1 VTKPELG
8 TKRLCANCDVKFFDL
23 NRSPIMCPKCGAV
36 HQAAPGGPRGRP
48 EAAQAPFRKIEP
60 VVAKTP
66 PVKSLSLEDADA
78 EAQSEERSSGD
89 PPDGKEDVELYSERI
104 DDTSFIEETEDES
117 TDAAEIVGG
126 DVERDEET

>member
-1 VTKPELG
+1 LNSIARRSCARNAARFTR
-8 TKRLCANCDVKFFDL
+8 RL
-23 NRSPIMCPKCGAV
+23 R
-36 HQAAPGGPRGRP
+36 GGPRGRP

-78 EAQSEERSSGD
+78 EAQNEERSSGD
-89 PPDGKEDVELYSERI
+89 PPDGKQDVELYSERI
-104 DDTSFIEETEDES
+104 DSTSFIEETEEEG

>member
-1 VTKPELG
+1 MRRG
-8 TKRLCANCDVKFFDL
+8 
-23 NRSPIMCPKCGAV
+23 S
-36 HQAAPGGPRGRP
+36 PGGSGGPARASRSS
-48 EAAQAPFRKIEP
+48 QAPFRKIEP
-60 VVAKTP
+60 VVAETP
-66 PVKSLSLEDADA
+66 PVKFLSPEDADA